1 MSTAEFRVLGPLE
14 AVIEGTSVPLG
25 GPRPRALLGVL
36 LANVGQPVST
46 GRLIDQLWGEQP
58 PATVRTSLQVH
69 VSGLRK
75 VLGDRLVTAPNGY
88 LLEAEPTE
96 VDALSFETLV
106 IAARAVRAD
115 HPARAATDL
124 ATALD
129 LWRGEPY
136 AGVPD
141 GPDVLAARTR
151 LSELRLAAM
160 EERFD
165 ADLAIGRHAHLVSE
179 LSGLVAQHPTRQRL
193 AGLHLLALYRCGRVT
208 EALESFRE
216 LEARLA
222 REFGVEPAGEVAAL
236 ARAIERRDPT
246 LDPPSSIPVSASR
259 FIGRRH
265 ELERLADRLGRTRLL
280 TLTGP
285 GGAGKTRLAFELAR
299 DTEADHRDGVQVVEL
314 AASAPGTSVAHRVA
328 TAFGIRPRTN
338 EPIIQRL
345 VAQLRGTRA
354 LIVLDN
360 CEHLADDCARVTADL
375 LAGCEGLRILA
386 TSREPLGV
394 PGEQVWPV
402 SGLPRTEAIRL
413 LAVRGAEARRG
424 FTIDAGNMS
433 AAAELCRRLS
443 DLPLAIELAAA
454 QLRALSLREIGDGLG
469 LSDTRSRTTPDRHR
483 TMRATIDWSYELLT
497 PDEQAML
504 RRLSV
509 FAGGFGRDAAEA
521 VTGRPSDSLVRLA
534 DRSLLSVEPLADG
547 VRYRMLD
554 LVRRYAAER
563 LERSEPG
570 EVGRLRQRHAA
581 WYAEQ
586 AETAG
591 RERFDPSWLPRLTR
605 EIPDLRAAVGWCLGE
620 GDDLEGM
627 LRIAASLWWFWGDHG
642 LAVEAWDWLRRGLA
656 TADSVPDRL
665 RAETYR
671 AASALARAN
680 GDDRE
685 ARRLGE
691 QALRVCRELPDPL
704 GVVSALN
711 GLAFTALAQA
721 DHEAALEYAQE
732 CRQLTEAM
740 GDTVRTAS
748 AFNPLGMALR
758 GLGRLAEAR
767 AAFSS
772 ALERSEALGYV
783 TGEAFASSN
792 LAGMARAEGDLA
804 GSRALY
810 LRSLRLYRGA
820 ELETGQLD
828 ALDGLAGLALA
839 DGRAD
844 EALRLLT
851 ITDRE
856 RERLDARPF
865 SVDREDDREATR
877 SGAHAALG
885 ERAGAVAA
893 SAYPQPLGAVV
904 DELL

>member
-1 MSTAEFRVLGPLE
+1 M
-14 AVIEGTSVPLG
+14 
-25 GPRPRALLGVL
+25 
-36 LANVGQPVST
+36 
-46 GRLIDQLWGEQP
+46 
-58 PATVRTSLQVH
+58 RTSLQVH

-75 VLGDRLVTAPNGY
+75 VLGDRLVTAPSGY
-88 LLEAEPTE
+88 LLDAEPTE
-96 VDALSFETLV
+96 VDALTFETLV
-106 IAARAVRAD
+106 SAARSARTD
-115 HPARAATDL
+115 HPARAAADL

-141 GPDVLAARTR
+141 GPEVLAARTR
-151 LSELRLAAM
+151 LAELRLVAL
-160 EERFD
+160 EDRLD
-165 ADLAIGRHAHLVSE
+165 ADLAIGRHAHLISE
-179 LSGLVAQHPTRQRL
+179 LSGLVAEHPTRQRL
-193 AGLHLLALYRCGRVT
+193 ASLHLLALYRCGRVT
-208 EALESFRE
+208 EALESFRR

-222 REFGVEPAGEVAAL
+222 CEFGVEPGSELAAL

-265 ELERLADRLGRTRLL
+265 ELEHLADRLSHTRLL

-299 DTEADHRDGVQVVEL
+299 DTEADHRDGVRVVEL
-314 AASAPGTSVAHRVA
+314 ATSAPGSPVAERVA
-328 TAFGIRPRTN
+328 AAFGIRPRTS
-338 EPIIQRL
+338 EPISQVL
-345 VAQLRGTRA
+345 VAQLRSSRA

-360 CEHLADDCARVTADL
+360 CEHLADDCARLAADL
-375 LAGCEGLRILA
+375 LAGCQGLRILA

-394 PGEQVWPV
+394 LGEQVWPV
-402 SGLPRTEAIRL
+402 SGLSRTEAIRL

-424 FTIDAGNMS
+424 FTIDGGNVG

-443 DLPLAIELAAA
+443 GLPLAIELAAA
-454 QLRALSLREIGDGLG
+454 QLRALSLAEIGDGLG
-469 LSDTRSRTTPDRHR
+469 LSDARSRTAPDRHR
-483 TMRATIDWSYELLT
+483 TMRATIDWSYQLLT

-504 RRLSV
+504 RGLSV
-509 FAGGFGRDAAEA
+509 FAGVFGRDAAEA
-521 VTGRPSDSLVRLA
+521 VTGRSHDVLVRLV
-534 DRSLLSVEPLADG
+534 DQSLMSVELLADG
-547 VRYRMLD
+547 ARYRMLD
-554 LVRRYAAER
+554 LVQRYAAER
-563 LERSEPG
+563 LERYEPD
-570 EVGRLRQRHAA
+570 ESLRLRQRHAA
-581 WYAEQ
+581 WYAAQ
-586 AETAG
+586 AETAN
-591 RERFDPSWLPRLTR
+591 RERFDPTWLPRLTR

-620 GDDLEGM
+620 GDDVERA

-642 LAVEAWDWLRRGLA
+642 LAVEAWDWLRRGLTA
-656 TADSVPDRL
+656 ADSLPGRL

-680 GDDRE
+680 GDDPA

-721 DHEAALEYAQE
+721 DNEAALEYAQE
-732 CRQLTEAM
+732 CRQRTEAM
-740 GDTVRTAS
+740 GDALRTAS

-758 GLGRLAEAR
+758 GLGRPDEAR

-772 ALERSEALGYV
+772 ARERSEALGYT
-783 TGEAFASSN
+783 TGEAFALSN
-792 LAGMARAEGDLA
+792 LAGMARTEGDLA

-828 ALDGLAGLALA
+828 ALDGLAGLVLA
-839 DGRAD
+839 EGRAD

-865 SVDREDDREATR
+865 SVDREADREATR

-885 ERAGAVAA
+885 ERAGAVTA
-893 SAYPQPLGAVV
+893 SASVLPLGAAV

>member
-1 MSTAEFRVLGPLE
+1 M
-14 AVIEGTSVPLG
+14 EGTSVPLG

-36 LANVGQPVST
+36 LAHAGTPVST
-46 GRLIDQLWGEQP
+46 DRLIDQLWGEQP

-88 LLEAEPTE
+88 LLDAEPAE
-96 VDALSFETLV
+96 VDALSFEALV
-106 IAARAVRAD
+106 MTARAARTD
-115 HPARAATDL
+115 HPARAAADL

-151 LSELRLAAM
+151 LSELRLTAL
-160 EERFD
+160 EDRLG
-165 ADLAIGRHAHLVSE
+165 ADLAIGRHAHLVAE
-179 LSGLVAQHPTRQRL
+179 LSGLVADHPTRQRL
-193 AGLHLLALYRCGRVT
+193 VSLHLLALYRCGRGT
-208 EALESFRE
+208 EALESFRQ
-216 LEARLA
+216 LEVKLA
-222 REFGVEPAGEVAAL
+222 RELGVEPGSELTAL

-259 FIGRRH
+259 FIGRRN
-265 ELERLADRLGRTRLL
+265 ELEHLADRLGRTRLL

-299 DTEADHRDGVQVVEL
+299 DTEADHRDGVHVVEL
-314 AASAPGTSVAHRVA
+314 AASAPGSSVADRVA
-328 TAFGIRPRTN
+328 AAFGIRPRTN
-338 EPIIQRL
+338 EPITQVL

-375 LAGCEGLRILA
+375 LAGCQGLRILA

-402 SGLPRTEAIRL
+402 SGLPRAEAIRL

-424 FTIDAGNMS
+424 FTIDGRNGS
-433 AAAELCRRLS
+433 AAAQLCQRLS

-454 QLRALSLREIGDGLG
+454 QLRALSLDEIGGGLG

-483 TMRATIDWSYELLT
+483 TMRSTIDWSYQLLT
-497 PDEQAML
+497 PDEQTML
-504 RRLSV
+504 CGLSV

-521 VTGRPSDSLVRLA
+521 VTGRPPEILVRLA
-534 DRSLLSVEPLADG
+534 DRSLLNVELSADG
-547 VRYRMLD
+547 ARYRMLD
-554 LVRRYAAER
+554 LIREYAADR
-563 LERSEPG
+563 LERDEPG
-570 EVGRLRQRHAA
+570 EAGRLRQRHAA
-581 WYAEQ
+581 WYAAL
-586 AETAG
+586 AETAD

-605 EIPDLRAAVGWCLGE
+605 ESPDLRAAVAWCLGE
-620 GDDLEGM
+620 GDDVESM

-642 LAVEAWDWLRRGLA
+642 LAVEAWGWLRRGLPA
-656 TADSVPDRL
+656 VDSLPGRL

-680 GDDRE
+680 RDDLE

-691 QALRVCRELPDPL
+691 QALRVYRELPDPL

-721 DHEAALEYAQE
+721 DNEAALEYAQE

-740 GDTVRTAS
+740 GDAMRTAS
-748 AFNPLGMALR
+748 TFNPLGMALR
-758 GLGRLAEAR
+758 GLGRPAEAK

-772 ALERSEALGYV
+772 ALERSGMLGHT
-783 TGEAFASSN
+783 TGEAFALSN
-792 LAGMARAEGDLA
+792 LAGMARTDGDLA

-810 LRSLRLYRGA
+810 VRSLRLYRGA
-820 ELETGQLD
+820 KLETGQLD

-839 DGRAD
+839 EGRAD

-865 SVDREDDREATR
+865 SVDREADREATR
-877 SGAHAALG
+877 SGARASLAD
-885 ERAGAVAA
+885 RAGAVTESA
-893 SAYPQPLGAVV
+893 SAVSLDAAV